1 MSMFYAGGNLKRS
14 ILAQCVCVFFVAL
27 IAAPAFAICGDV
39 NGDEAVSAAD
49 ALAVLRRA
57 VGLAGELECA
67 VEPLVIENYVGFTNR
82 LTCNGSSVLA
92 TMTWS
97 EHPEL
102 TWSDRSQPSPPWRAD
117 YKRVDDLFLGGI
129 ITINYGACGST
140 KYDIDSF
147 NVIYPLAPVGAA
159 VVNPS
164 YESSSNT
171 LWINIELAAISTSLA
186 ARGAEPQRFRI
197 GPIPAPAGLDNAFT
211 AHGP

>member
-1 MSMFYAGGNLKRS
+1 
-14 ILAQCVCVFFVAL
+14 VFLVAL

-67 VEPLVIENYVGFTNR
+67 VEPLVVENYMGFTNT

-102 TWSDRSQPSPPWRAD
+102 TWSDRSQTSLPVTVD
-117 YKRVDDLFLGGI
+117 YKRVDDLFVGGV
-129 ITINYGACGST
+129 ITTSFGACGSV
-140 KYDIDSF
+140 KFDIDSW
-147 NVIYPLAPVGAA
+147 NIVYPLAPVGGAF
-159 VVNPS
+159 VNPS

-171 LWINIELAAISTSLA
+171 LWLFIETAAISTSRA